1 MTESVTPKVYS
12 VPVIFQR
19 PYHVLDV
26 LVFLFNPDHDP
37 WLPRWLSGKD
47 LPVTQEETQEMQVL
61 SLDREDPL
69 EEGMVTHS
77 GIPAWKIM
85 GSERNTLLSMHM
97 IL

>member
-1 MTESVTPKVYS
+1 MTESVTPKMYS

-19 PYHVLDV
+19 PYHVLNV
-26 LVFLFNPDHDP
+26 LVFLFNPDYDP
-37 WLPRWLSGKD
+37 GLSRWLSGKD
-47 LPVTQEETQEMQVL
+47 LPETQEEMQEMQVL

-85 GSERNTLLSMHM
+85 GSKRIGLN
-97 IL
+97 